1 LRLVVKVQAVRGG
14 GDLKSSLVSG
24 AICSKPLENCGV
36 TTVEGQFPASQPT
49 CCTNCDTTINEMAIF
64 SLPKC
69 TYFNVKFKKLIQLSS
84 PYTGKDLVLFSGSY
98 PTLEPWLSNCLR
110 CDDDVYKLT
119 RDGQIISL
127 FTRVSDSN
135 ILHQ

>member
-1 LRLVVKVQAVRGG
+1 
-14 GDLKSSLVSG
+14 
-24 AICSKPLENCGV
+24 
-36 TTVEGQFPASQPT
+36 
-49 CCTNCDTTINEMAIF
+49 MAIF